1 MAGRTDSGSS
11 ITNVAATAGVSI
23 ATVSRVL
30 SGKRGKDDDIARR
43 VRAAAEQ
50 LGYSVNYA
58 ASALR
63 SDVTNTIGLVIPS
76 ATEPFAAQLLDEIE
90 PTIDT
95 ESTAAVAG
103 HRQPTQAVAGGTHR
117 IAGQP
122 PCGRADRGARR
133 RRRPCRNAEP
143 VREHACRSCRSAD
156 GRPRRSARPWSA
168 STKTPRWR
176 RIVKH
181 LAEQGIASAAYMA
194 GNGAVFRI
202 GGTVRHI
209 PHAYAH
215 LRACHQR
222 KLEPVRRTYRAARFR
237 LHHARCSP
245 GRSYSRKPWSAPTM
259 RSRSA

>member
-43 VRAAAEQ
+43 VREAAKQ

-63 SDVTNTIGLVIPS
+63 SDVTKTIGLVIPS

-95 ESTAAVAG
+95 ESQQLLLGIGA
-103 HRQPTQAVAGGTHR
+103 TQEAQAERIG

-122 PCGRADRGARR
+122 PCGRADRGARGR
-133 RRRPCRNAEP
+133 RGPCRNAEP
-143 VREHACRSCRSAD
+143 VREHAAD
-156 GRPRRSARPWSA
+156 RAD
-168 STKTPRWR
+168 
-176 RIVKH
+176 
-181 LAEQGIASAAYMA
+181 
-194 GNGAVFRI
+194 
-202 GGTVRHI
+202 
-209 PHAYAH
+209 
-215 LRACHQR
+215 LRTAD
-222 KLEPVRRTYRAARFR
+222 RAARVR
-237 LHHARCSP
+237 
-245 GRSYSRKPWSAPTM
+245 GRHRRKRRDGGNRQTSGRAGH
-259 RSRSA
+259 RVRRVYGR